1 MHEFVPLYSRR
12 EQHWYRLTGVVYF
25 FREGDRTL
33 KILNDLKVSLKL
45 GGLLLV
51 AFIALAVVGGVG
63 YYSLQQSNTRIN
75 AMYEEGLV
83 PLKLINQICTGT
95 TKANTVVMEMM
106 LTSEN
111 SKKQQLKMALADIG
125 KESNALYETLGKVK
139 LDAKGQELLKQVQES
154 RVIYRDTRAKV
165 LELAEKN
172 QNAEAYALYAD
183 KVDALAKKY
192 IENCDNLADHYSDL
206 SEKMKAESAVKAAQA
221 NQITLSFIIVMF
233 ILLGI
238 IGVMIVKAITSPLH
252 SMVETCQILAAGD
265 FQDKPQSIL
274 RKDELGQLADA
285 LVDMRTKLR
294 KVLHQVNES
303 AEQVAGSSEELTAT
317 SEQSSMAVTQVAEA
331 INNVAEGAAKQLQAV
346 DQAAAVVAKMSAG
359 IQQAAAGSNQ
369 VADGSAQAAAK
380 AKEGA
385 ASVEKAIDQMVH
397 IEQTVNDSAQVV
409 GKLGSKSKEIGQIV
423 DTIAGIAGQTNL
435 LALNAAIEAA
445 RAGEQGRGFAV
456 VAEEVRKLAEQSQ
469 TAAKQIADMIGE
481 IQGDTKA
488 AVTAMNTGTQEVKVG
503 TAVVTTAGKVFEEI
517 VILILQVSAQIKEV
531 SEAMH
536 RVEGNSQEIVGT
548 VQNINSISKL
558 AVDESQTVSAAT
570 EEQSAAMEEIAA
582 SSKSLAI
589 LAQDLQTSISRFH
602 L

>member
-1 MHEFVPLYSRR
+1 M
-12 EQHWYRLTGVVYF
+12 
-25 FREGDRTL
+25 
-33 KILNDLKVSLKL
+33 
-45 GGLLLV
+45 

-63 YYSLQQSNTRIN
+63 YYSLQQANTRIN
-75 AMYEEGLV
+75 AMYEEALI

-95 TKANTVVMEMM
+95 TKANAVVMEMM
-106 LTSEN
+106 LTSDTGKN
-111 SKKQQLKMALADIG
+111 QQLKSELTDIG
-125 KESNALYETLGKVK
+125 KESNALYESLGKVK

-172 QNAEAYALYAD
+172 QNAAAYALYAA

-192 IENCDNLADHYSDL
+192 IANCDNLADHYSDL
-206 SEKMKAESAVKAAQA
+206 SEKMKAEAAVKAAQA
-221 NQITLSFIIVMF
+221 NQLTLSFSIVMF
-233 ILLGI
+233 ILMGA
-238 IGVMIVKAITSPLH
+238 IGSMIVKAITRPLH
-252 SMVETCQILAAGD
+252 RMVETCQILAAGD
-265 FQDKPQSIL
+265 FQDTPQTIL

-285 LVDMRTKLR
+285 LIDMRTKLR

-331 INNVAEGAAKQLQAV
+331 INSVAEGAAKQLQAV

-409 GKLGSKSKEIGQIV
+409 GKLGNKSKEIGQIV

-469 TAAKQIADMIGE
+469 AAAKQIADMIGE
-481 IQGDTKA
+481 IQGDTEA
-488 AVTAMNTGTQEVKVG
+488 AVTAMYTGTQEVKVG

-517 VILILQVSAQIKEV
+517 VTLILHVSAQIKEI
-531 SEAMH
+531 SEAMQ

-548 VQNINSISKL
+548 VQSINQFSKA

-589 LAQDLQTSISRFH
+589 LAQDLQASISHFH